1 MKRIGLI
8 SDTHSYLDPQL
19 KDFFTDCD
27 EIWHLGDVGDIKV
40 IEELSKWKKTI
51 GVYGNIDNKEVRSIF
66 PEVLIIEENNFKFML
81 IHIAGSFGK
90 YNYKV
95 QEYLK
100 THSNIQCIICG
111 HSHILKVQYDKKNKL
126 LYINPGAAGK
136 HGFHQIRTAMKFEVH
151 NGSIQQL
158 QLIELGKRSKL

>member
-19 KDFFTDCD
+19 KDFFNDCD
-27 EIWHLGDVGDIKV
+27 EIWHLGDVGNVAIID
-40 IEELSKWKKTI
+40 ELNKWKETK
-51 GVYGNIDNKEVRSIF
+51 GVYGNIDNKEVRAIY
-66 PEVLIIEENNFKFML
+66 PEVLIIEIHNFKFLL
-81 IHIAGSFGK
+81 IHIAGQFGR

-100 THSNIQCIICG
+100 EHSDIQSIICG
-111 HSHILKVQYDKKNKL
+111 HSHILKVQFDEKNQV

-136 HGFHQIRTAMKFEVH
+136 HGFHQMRTAMKFEVYD
-151 NGSIQQL
+151 GSIHQL
-158 QLIELGKRSKL
+158 QIIELGKRSKI